1 MAKRAYDA
9 ARESRAGFAVAVA
22 LLLGLLLAAC
32 SDANG
37 VQTNPPPTSTPSA
50 ASAATTQPAV
60 TASDA
65 ATKALVT
72 ERYLEFQRV
81 VAEAGATS
89 DADDPRL
96 LEYATGA
103 VLENLQGKLAVR
115 RQSGIRLYGVPEPHV
130 QSVSVVGS
138 RATVRDCL
146 DNSGTGL
153 VDRAGKTLSVGR
165 ARQETTAT
173 LVLLRGTWKVSEVE
187 TVAGGGSC

>member
-1 MAKRAYDA
+1 MAKRASDA
-9 ARESRAGFAVAVA
+9 ARESRTGLVVTVAA
-22 LLLGLLLAAC
+22 MLGLVLAAC

-37 VQTNPPPTSTPSA
+37 VPTNPPPTRTSP
-50 ASAATTQPAV
+50 ASSATTAPAAG
-60 TASDA
+60 TSPEA
-65 ATKALVT
+65 ATKTLVT

-81 VAEAGATS
+81 VAEVGATS

-96 LEYATGA
+96 PEYATGA

-115 RQSGIRLYGVPEPHV
+115 RQSGIRLYGVPQPDV
-130 QSVSVVGS
+130 QYVSVVGS

-146 DNSGTGL
+146 DNSQTGL

-173 LVLLRGTWKVSEVE
+173 LVLLQGTWKVSEIK